1 MAAFFALPSA
11 RIEVL
16 MFAALWRGCIL
27 LSLSVYGDVLVYT
40 NWSQCTLMIQKY
52 DDPHENTQERST
64 AAGRLSLRRVR
75 RPTAA
80 ARNRRRPTVMCGG
93 EEGSR
98 LANRILLASQ
108 NFLLSF
114 VLVSQ
119 GISTGLRTRV
129 RTNPDYQFLAACQKL
144 HCHEQKDNPSENEPT
159 NALSIDDIDVNGYL
173 ITDVEQDNG
182 SNRPYDVDVSQGWDE
197 DGPIDGNIIGKLTDL
212 RLFHLSATMSTR
224 PPTATDEASEREE
237 EVAFFLARSRPISR
251 TSRTSSP
258 EPSASSFK
266 FKPPCAELEVV

>member
-1 MAAFFALPSA
+1 MRLLPHTDDSEKYFVAHIFYLLRKEETYNGQVKLTEWILQMQNAVVLYCFMAESSSNRRANYCYSRHSNQAFFALPSA

-27 LSLSVYGDVLVYT
+27 LSLSVYGDILVYT

-64 AAGRLSLRRVR
+64 TAGRPSLRRVR
-75 RPTAA
+75 RPTAT

-119 GISTGLRTRV
+119 V
-129 RTNPDYQFLAACQKL
+129 RTNPDYQSKQPLICLESSKYR
-144 HCHEQKDNPSENEPT
+144 KNEN
-159 NALSIDDIDVNGYL
+159 
-173 ITDVEQDNG
+173 
-182 SNRPYDVDVSQGWDE
+182 
-197 DGPIDGNIIGKLTDL
+197 
-212 RLFHLSATMSTR
+212 F
-224 PPTATDEASEREE
+224 
-237 EVAFFLARSRPISR
+237 
-251 TSRTSSP
+251 
-258 EPSASSFK
+258 PSALK
-266 FKPPCAELEVV
+266 KRNDGTYIE